1 MRRICFVI
9 AIATAVLTGVGLA
22 QLAPT
27 AGPYKATKT
36 KVGGEGGTD
45 YIYADADARR
55 LYIARTG
62 KDTARVTVF
71 NLDTLAPQPDIP
83 GTNAHGV
90 VVSTKSGHG
99 FVSSKPVQMFDSKTL
114 MPIKTI
120 EVMGNPD
127 GMLYDVFNDHVYILS
142 HQAPHV
148 TVINASDGAV
158 LGTMDLGGMP
168 EQAATDGKGHIYI
181 DVEDKEN
188 IAVVDAKTMMVTG
201 HYDLTGSGGT
211 CAGLALDAKNNILF
225 AACRMPANMV
235 ILSATNGK
243 IITTIPING
252 GTDGALFNPN
262 TMEAF
267 SSHSDGTLVVI
278 KENSPTSFAVEQ
290 VVQTMT
296 GARTS
301 TLDSKTNRI
310 LTMASETA
318 PPPAPAPGTPAP
330 APGGRGGG
338 RGQVVPGS
346 FSIVVVSK

>member
-1 MRRICFVI
+1 MRRFCFVL
-9 AIATAVLTGVGLA
+9 AIATATLAGVSLA

-45 YIYADADARR
+45 YIYADSDARR

-99 FVSSKPVQMFDSKTL
+99 FVSSKPIQMFDSKTL
-114 MPIKTI
+114 MSIKTI

-127 GMLYDVFNDHVYILS
+127 GMLYDAFNDHVYILS

-158 LGTMDLGGMP
+158 LGTIDLGGMP
-168 EQAATDGKGHIYI
+168 EQAASDGKGRIYI
-181 DVEDKEN
+181 DVEDKAN

-211 CAGLALDAKNNILF
+211 CAGLAIDAKNNILF

-235 ILSATNGK
+235 ILSATDGK

-301 TLDSKTNRI
+301 TLDSKTNRVI
-310 LTMASETA
+310 TMASETT
-318 PPPAPAPGTPAP
+318 PPPAPTPGAP

-346 FSIVVVSK
+346 FSIVVVGK

>member
-1 MRRICFVI
+1 MRRFCFVL
-9 AIATAVLTGVGLA
+9 AIATALMADVSLA

-62 KDTARVTVF
+62 KDAPRVTVF
-71 NLDTLAPQPDIP
+71 NLDTLAPEPDIP

-90 VVSTKSGHG
+90 VVSTKSSHG
-99 FVSSKPVQMFDSKTL
+99 FVSSKPIQMFDSKTL

-127 GMLYDVFNDHVYILS
+127 GMLYDAFNDHVYVLS

-148 TVINASDGAV
+148 TVINAADGAV
-158 LGTMDLGGMP
+158 LGTIDLGGMP
-168 EQAATDGKGHIYI
+168 EQAASDGKGHIYI
-181 DVEDKEN
+181 DVEDKAN
-188 IAVVDAKTMMVTG
+188 IAVVDAKTMMVTA

-211 CAGLALDAKNNILF
+211 CAGLAMDAKNNILF

-235 ILSATNGK
+235 ILSATDGK

-267 SSHSDGTLVVI
+267 SSHGDGTLVVI

-301 TLDSKTNRI
+301 TLDSKTNRVI
-310 LTMASETA
+310 TMASETT
-318 PPPAPAPGTPAP
+318 PPPAPAPGAP

-338 RGQVVPGS
+338 RGQIVPGS
-346 FSIVVVSK
+346 FSIIVVGK

>member
-1 MRRICFVI
+1 MRRFCFVL
-9 AIATAVLTGVGLA
+9 AIATAILAGVSLA

-99 FVSSKPVQMFDSKTL
+99 FVSSKPIQMFDSKTL

-127 GMLYDVFNDHVYILS
+127 GMFYDTFNDHVYILS

-148 TVINASDGAV
+148 TVINAADGAV
-158 LGTMDLGGMP
+158 LGTIDLGGMP
-168 EQAATDGKGHIYI
+168 EQAASDGKGHIYI
-181 DVEDKEN
+181 DVEDKAN
-188 IAVVDAKTMMVTG
+188 IAVVDAKTMMVTA

-211 CAGLALDAKNNILF
+211 CAGLAMDAKNNILF

-235 ILSATNGK
+235 ILSATDGK

-267 SSHSDGTLVVI
+267 SSHGDGTLVVI

-301 TLDSKTNRI
+301 TLDSKTNRVI
-310 LTMASETA
+310 TMASETT
-318 PPPAPAPGTPAP
+318 PPPAPAPGAP

-346 FSIVVVSK
+346 FSIVVVGK

>member
-1 MRRICFVI
+1 MRRFCFVL
-9 AIATAVLTGVGLA
+9 AFATAVLAGVCLA
-22 QLAPT
+22 QFAPT

-55 LYIARTG
+55 LYIALTG
-62 KDTARVTVF
+62 KDAPRVTVF
-71 NLDTLAPQPDIP
+71 NLDTMAPEPDIP

-90 VVSTKSGHG
+90 VVSTKSSHG
-99 FVSSKPVQMFDSKTL
+99 FVSSKPNQMFDSKTL

-127 GMLYDVFNDHVYILS
+127 GMLYDAFNDHVYILS

-148 TVINASDGAV
+148 TVINAADGAV
-158 LGTMDLGGMP
+158 LGTIDLGGMP
-168 EQAATDGKGHIYI
+168 EQAASDGKGHIYI
-181 DVEDKEN
+181 DVEDKAN
-188 IAVVDAKTMMVTG
+188 IAVVDAKTMMVTA

-211 CAGLALDAKNNILF
+211 CAGLAMDTKNNILF

-235 ILSATNGK
+235 ILSATDGK
-243 IITTIPING
+243 IITTLPING

-301 TLDSKTNRI
+301 TLDSKTNRV

-318 PPPAPAPGTPAP
+318 PPPPPAPGAPAP

-338 RGQVVPGS
+338 RGQIVPGS
-346 FSIVVVSK
+346 FSIIVVGK

>member
-1 MRRICFVI
+1 MRRFCFVL
-9 AIATAVLTGVGLA
+9 AVATALLAGMSLA

-62 KDTARVTVF
+62 KDTPRVTVF
-71 NLDTLAPQPDIP
+71 NLDTLAPEPDIP

-90 VVSTKSGHG
+90 VVSTKSSHG
-99 FVSSKPVQMFDSKTL
+99 FVSSKPIQMFDSKTL

-127 GMLYDVFNDHVYILS
+127 GMLYDAFNDHVYILS

-148 TVINASDGAV
+148 TVINAADGAV
-158 LGTMDLGGMP
+158 LGTIDLGGMP
-168 EQAATDGKGHIYI
+168 EQAASDGKGHIYI
-181 DVEDKEN
+181 DVEDKAN
-188 IAVVDAKTMMVTG
+188 IAVVDAKTMMVTA

-211 CAGLALDAKNNILF
+211 CAGLAMDAKNNILF

-235 ILSATNGK
+235 ILSATDGK
-243 IITTIPING
+243 IITTLPING

-290 VVQTMT
+290 VVQTMP

-301 TLDSKTNRI
+301 TLDSKTNRVI
-310 LTMASETA
+310 TMASETS
-318 PPPAPAPGTPAP
+318 PPPAPAPGAP
-330 APGGRGGG
+330 APSGRGGG

-346 FSIVVVSK
+346 FSIIVVGK

>member
-1 MRRICFVI
+1 MRRFCSVL
-9 AIATAVLTGVGLA
+9 AITTGLSAGVCLA

-62 KDTARVTVF
+62 KDAPRVTVF
-71 NLDTLAPQPDIP
+71 NLDTLAPEPDIP

-90 VVSTKSGHG
+90 VVSTKSSHG
-99 FVSSKPVQMFDSKTL
+99 FVSSKPIQMFDSKTL

-127 GMLYDVFNDHVYILS
+127 GMLYDAFNDHVYILS

-148 TVINASDGAV
+148 TVINAADGAV
-158 LGTMDLGGMP
+158 LGTIDLGGMP
-168 EQAATDGKGHIYI
+168 EQAASDGKGHIYI
-181 DVEDKEN
+181 DVEDQAN
-188 IAVVDAKTMMVTG
+188 IAVVDAKSMMVTA

-211 CAGLALDAKNNILF
+211 CAGLAMDAKNNILF

-235 ILSATNGK
+235 ILSATDGK
-243 IITTIPING
+243 IITTLPING

-267 SSHSDGTLVVI
+267 SSHGDGTLVVI

-301 TLDSKTNRI
+301 TLDSKTNRVI
-310 LTMASETA
+310 TMASETT
-318 PPPAPAPGTPAP
+318 PPPAPAPGAP

-338 RGQVVPGS
+338 RGQIVPGS
-346 FSIVVVSK
+346 FLIIVVGK

>member
-1 MRRICFVI
+1 MRRFCFVL
-9 AIATAVLTGVGLA
+9 AVATALLAGMSLA

-45 YIYADADARR
+45 YVYADADARR

-71 NLDTLAPQPDIP
+71 NLDTLAPEPDIP
-83 GTNAHGV
+83 SANAHGV
-90 VVSTKSGHG
+90 VVSTKSSHG
-99 FVSSKPVQMFDSKTL
+99 FVSSKPIQMFDSKTL

-127 GMLYDVFNDHVYILS
+127 GMLYDAFNDHVYILS

-148 TVINASDGAV
+148 TVINAADGAV
-158 LGTMDLGGMP
+158 LGTIDLGGMP
-168 EQAATDGKGHIYI
+168 EQAASDGKGHIYI
-181 DVEDKEN
+181 DVEDKAN
-188 IAVVDAKTMMVTG
+188 IAVVDAKTMMVTA

-211 CAGLALDAKNNILF
+211 CAGLAMDAKNNILF

-235 ILSATNGK
+235 MLSATDGK
-243 IITTIPING
+243 IITTLPING

-301 TLDSKTNRI
+301 TLDSKTNRVI
-310 LTMASETA
+310 TMASETS
-318 PPPAPAPGTPAP
+318 PPPAPAPGAP

-346 FSIVVVSK
+346 FSIIVVGK

>member
-1 MRRICFVI
+1 MRRFCS
-9 AIATAVLTGVGLA
+9 VLAMAAALLAGVCLA

-62 KDTARVTVF
+62 KDNPRVTVF
-71 NLDTLAPQPDIP
+71 NLDTLAPEPDIP

-90 VVSTKSGHG
+90 VVSTKSSHG
-99 FVSSKPVQMFDSKTL
+99 FVSSKPIQMFDSKNLT
-114 MPIKTI
+114 PIKTI

-127 GMLYDVFNDHVYILS
+127 GMLYDAFNDHVYILS

-148 TVINASDGAV
+148 TVINAADGAV
-158 LGTMDLGGMP
+158 LGTIDLGGMP
-168 EQAATDGKGHIYI
+168 EQAASDGKGHIYI
-181 DVEDKEN
+181 DVEDKAN
-188 IAVVDAKTMMVTG
+188 IAVVDAKTMMVTA

-211 CAGLALDAKNNILF
+211 CAGLAMDAKNNILF

-235 ILSATNGK
+235 ILSATDGK
-243 IITTIPING
+243 IITTLPING

-267 SSHSDGTLVVI
+267 SSHGDGTLVVI
-278 KENSPTSFAVEQ
+278 KESSPTSFAVEQ

-301 TLDSKTNRI
+301 TLDSKTNRVI
-310 LTMASETA
+310 TMASETA
-318 PPPAPAPGTPAP
+318 PPPPPAPGAP

-346 FSIVVVSK
+346 FSIVVVGK

>member
-1 MRRICFVI
+1 MRRFCFVL
-9 AIATAVLTGVGLA
+9 AIATAILAGVSLA

-90 VVSTKSGHG
+90 VVSTKSSHG
-99 FVSSKPVQMFDSKTL
+99 FVSSKPIQMFDSKTL

-127 GMLYDVFNDHVYILS
+127 GMFYDTFNDHVYILS

-148 TVINASDGAV
+148 TVINAADGAV
-158 LGTMDLGGMP
+158 LGTIDLGGMP
-168 EQAATDGKGHIYI
+168 EQAASDGKGHIYI
-181 DVEDKEN
+181 DVEDKAN
-188 IAVVDAKTMMVTG
+188 IAVVDAKTMMVSA

-211 CAGLALDAKNNILF
+211 CAGLAMDAKNNILF
-225 AACRMPANMV
+225 RRVPHARQHGDPQRHGWQDHHHASHQRRDRWRFVQPQYDGSVQFARRRHARGDQGEQ
-235 ILSATNGK
+235 SHQFR
-243 IITTIPING
+243 G
-252 GTDGALFNPN
+252 GTSGSDHDGIAR
-262 TMEAF
+262 
-267 SSHSDGTLVVI
+267 
-278 KENSPTSFAVEQ
+278 PTV
-290 VVQTMT
+290 
-296 GARTS
+296 
-301 TLDSKTNRI
+301 
-310 LTMASETA
+310 
-318 PPPAPAPGTPAP
+318 
-330 APGGRGGG
+330 
-338 RGQVVPGS
+338 
-346 FSIVVVSK
+346 

>member
-1 MRRICFVI
+1 MRRFCFVL
-9 AIATAVLTGVGLA
+9 AIATALAGVSLA
-22 QLAPT
+22 QLSPT

-62 KDTARVTVF
+62 RDTARVTVF
-71 NLDTLAPQPDIP
+71 NLDTLAPEPDIP

-90 VVSTKSGHG
+90 VVSTKSSHG
-99 FVSSKPVQMFDSKTL
+99 FVSSKPIQMFDSKTL

-127 GMLYDVFNDHVYILS
+127 GMLYDAFNDHVYILS

-148 TVINASDGAV
+148 TVINAADGAV
-158 LGTMDLGGMP
+158 LGTIDLGGMP
-168 EQAATDGKGHIYI
+168 EQAASDGKGHIYI
-181 DVEDKEN
+181 DVEDKAN
-188 IAVVDAKTMMVTG
+188 IAVVDAKTMMVTA

-211 CAGLALDAKNNILF
+211 CAGLAMDAKNNILF

-235 ILSATNGK
+235 ILSATDGK
-243 IITTIPING
+243 IITTLPING

-267 SSHSDGTLVVI
+267 SSHGDGTLVVI

-290 VVQTMT
+290 VVQTMA

-301 TLDSKTNRI
+301 TLDSKTNRVI
-310 LTMASETA
+310 TMASETT

-330 APGGRGGG
+330 GGRGFG

-346 FSIVVVSK
+346 FSIVVVGK

>member
-1 MRRICFVI
+1 MRRFCFVL
-9 AIATAVLTGVGLA
+9 AIATAVLAGVCLA

-99 FVSSKPVQMFDSKTL
+99 FVSSKPIQMFDSKTL

-127 GMLYDVFNDHVYILS
+127 GMLYDAFNDHVYILS

-148 TVINASDGAV
+148 TVINAADGAV
-158 LGTMDLGGMP
+158 LGTIDLGGMP
-168 EQAATDGKGHIYI
+168 EQAASDGKGHIYI
-181 DVEDKEN
+181 DVEDKAN
-188 IAVVDAKTMMVTG
+188 IAVVDAKTMMVRA

-211 CAGLALDAKNNILF
+211 CAGLAMDAKNNILF

-235 ILSATNGK
+235 ILSATDGK

-252 GTDGALFNPN
+252 GTDGALFNPK

-267 SSHSDGTLVVI
+267 SSHGDGTLVVI
-278 KENSPTSFAVEQ
+278 KEKSPTSFAVEQ

-301 TLDSKTNRI
+301 TLDSKTNRVI
-310 LTMASETA
+310 TMASETT
-318 PPPAPAPGTPAP
+318 PPPAPAPDAP
-330 APGGRGGG
+330 APGGRGRG

-346 FSIVVVSK
+346 FSIVVVGK

>member
-1 MRRICFVI
+1 MRRVCFVL
-9 AIATAVLTGVGLA
+9 AIATGILAGVSLA

-99 FVSSKPVQMFDSKTL
+99 FVSSKPIQMFDSKTL

-127 GMLYDVFNDHVYILS
+127 GMLYDTFNDHVYILS

-148 TVINASDGAV
+148 TVINAADGAV
-158 LGTMDLGGMP
+158 LGTIDLGGMP
-168 EQAATDGKGHIYI
+168 EQAASDGKGHIYI
-181 DVEDKEN
+181 DVEDKAN
-188 IAVVDAKTMMVTG
+188 IAVVDAKTMMVTA

-211 CAGLALDAKNNILF
+211 CAGLAMDAKNNILF

-235 ILSATNGK
+235 ILSATDGK
-243 IITTIPING
+243 IITTLPING

-267 SSHSDGTLVVI
+267 SSHGDGTLVVI
-278 KENSPTSFAVEQ
+278 KENGPTSFAVEQ

-301 TLDSKTNRI
+301 TLDSKTNRVI
-310 LTMASETA
+310 TMASETA
-318 PPPAPAPGTPAP
+318 PPPAPAPGAPAP

-346 FSIVVVSK
+346 FSIVVVGK